1 MKKRNV
7 LSVVFLVIFV
17 MSGLFCPFSVFAEQY
32 DEKCGFEQPEVYEI
46 VSDDE
51 TDVYSTGTRLA
62 SPEDAYWMKFSSDFY
77 YNQLS
82 ASQKR
87 VWDDLEAVC
96 LNVITGNQNFE
107 HTETVQNNGG
117 FSREQMIELVYLF
130 KYSNPQYYFLEN
142 SFTLL
147 RNSSGITGVY
157 LNIYTE
163 FQNGQTRRQATDNF
177 RSKID
182 KWVAAVNTGKYDEGK
197 EKIAFDLL
205 VRNTKYDANSQY
217 NQSAYSLI
225 CNGRTV
231 CAGYTGAMQILMNA
245 VGIDT
250 IEVTSSTHAWNLIKI
265 HDEWYAV
272 DVTWGD
278 QDDDMNFDSE
288 WSPDV
293 LSAPESDDIIVMED
307 KYAGWSGISYDYY
320 NKSNATIQYG
330 NNSHYPEQW
339 WNAYTPA
346 VKYDSAEAQSVFSY
360 SSPYFTA
367 GNYIYFMVNDNN
379 RLDSRYAKPIDVLD
393 TAVSEQIP
401 ANVSFNSKSYIV
413 KDSAAVE
420 VRSFV
425 RRLYNLVLQREA
437 DEAGLESWTN
447 ALLSKKSSGVD
458 AGFGFV
464 FSDECKQKNLSNE
477 QFVEILYNTFM
488 NRPSDAGGKTA
499 WVSQLDAGVG
509 REKVFEGFVLSAEF
523 FDVCSRYGIN
533 VGTVDSVPGFA
544 GALMQ
549 YRNRNANLTKF
560 VARCYTQALG
570 RTYETDGLEAWCKVI
585 IEKSNTPK
593 QVAQNFIFSDE
604 FTQKNLDNTEYVKV
618 LYRTFMGREADA
630 GGLAA
635 WVNVLDSGRE
645 DRAKVLEGFSDSAE
659 FAEILASFGLN

>member
-7 LSVVFLVIFV
+7 LSVIVLMIFV
-17 MSGLFCPFSVFAEQY
+17 MSGLFCPMTVFAEQY
-32 DEKCGFEQPEVYEI
+32 EEKCGFEQPEVYEV
-46 VSDDE
+46 VSDEE

-62 SPEDAYWMKFSSDFY
+62 SPEDTYWMKFSSDFY

-82 ASQKR
+82 AAQKR

-96 LNVITGNQNFE
+96 LNVITGNQDVE

-117 FSREQMIELVYLF
+117 FSKDQMIELVYLF
-130 KYSNPQYYFLEN
+130 KYSHPQYYFLEN

-147 RNSSGITGVY
+147 RNSNGITGVY

-163 FQNGQTRRQATDNF
+163 FRNGQTRREATNNF
-177 RSKID
+177 RNKID
-182 KWVAAVNTGKYDEGK
+182 QWVAIVNTGKYDEGK
-197 EKIAFDLL
+197 EKLAFDLL
-205 VRNTKYDANSQY
+205 VRNTKYDANSAY

-278 QDDDMNFDSE
+278 QDDDMGFDDE

-293 LSAPESDDIIVMED
+293 LSTPDFDQVTMGNKNAD
-307 KYAGWSGISYDYY
+307 GNGISYNYY
-320 NKSNATIQYG
+320 NKSNATIQSG
-330 NNSHYPEQW
+330 NSSHYPEQMW
-339 WNAYTPA
+339 STYTPA
-346 VKYDSAEAQSVFSY
+346 VKYDSSEAQSARLY
-360 SSPYFTA
+360 STSYFTA

-379 RLDSRYAKPIDVLD
+379 RLDRRYAKPIDVLD
-393 TAVSEQIP
+393 IAVSEQIP
-401 ANVSFNSKSYIV
+401 ANVSYNSRSYIV

-425 RRLYNLVLQREA
+425 RRLYTLVLQREA
-437 DEAGLESWTN
+437 DEVGLESWTN
-447 ALLSKKSSGVD
+447 ALLNKKSSGVD

-523 FDVCSRYGIN
+523 SDVCNRYGIN
-533 VGTVDSVPGFA
+533 VGSVDSVPAFA
-544 GALMQ
+544 GALTQ

-570 RTYETDGLEAWCKVI
+570 RTYETNGLEAWCKVI

-604 FTQKNLDNTEYVKV
+604 FTQKKLDSTEYVKV

-635 WVNVLDSGRE
+635 WVNVLESGRE